1 MCSWRGRS
9 ADSGHGTRAAAV
21 VLSQTNS
28 ILPATRTILRFLRL
42 SVGLF
47 QFKFSELPSRTHRP
61 VHMSMWICFCSCTE
75 CSWSASFATR
85 ALRQRQSAGSTAT
98 GGFEMTAPRIFSTDS
113 GLSVPSY
120 VAWACARRRAAT
132 VTLMPLESQLLARR
146 SERRLARPCRF
157 CRALCP
163 SLALGHAPRQLELQA
178 PQQLAEPRMG
188 YLRLLIGR
196 PIDTGGQSPSCPS
209 QSQLPS
215 LLHAVSFHIRRA
227 AAWQSV
233 RLSIQDKVNMA
244 LDPAG
249 SPGHCISGKRRL
261 RLHERRELSQ

>member
-1 MCSWRGRS
+1 MAARS
-9 ADSGHGTRAAAV
+9 AHSVSGACVVLSSFPRAFQSECQCARGAVAGPVPADLDGTRAAAV

-28 ILPATRTILRFLRL
+28 IWPATRTILRFLRL

-61 VHMSMWICFCSCTE
+61 VHMSMWHAMWICFCSCTE

-98 GGFEMTAPRIFSTDS
+98 GGFEMTAPRLFSTDS

-120 VAWACARRRAAT
+120 LEWACARRRAAT

-163 SLALGHAPRQLELQA
+163 SLALGHAPRQLQLQA
-178 PQQLAEPRMG
+178 PQQLPEPRMG
-188 YLRLLIGR
+188 YLRLLIGI

-209 QSQLPS
+209 
-215 LLHAVSFHIRRA
+215 
-227 AAWQSV
+227 
-233 RLSIQDKVNMA
+233 
-244 LDPAG
+244 
-249 SPGHCISGKRRL
+249 
-261 RLHERRELSQ
+261 

>member
-1 MCSWRGRS
+1 MAARSAHSVSGACVVLSSFPRAFQSECARGGAGPRT

-28 ILPATRTILRFLRL
+28 IWPATRTILRFLRL

-47 QFKFSELPSRTHRP
+47 QFIFSELPSRTHRP

-98 GGFEMTAPRIFSTDS
+98 GGFEMTAPRFFSTDS

-163 SLALGHAPRQLELQA
+163 SLALGHAPRQLQLQA
-178 PQQLAEPRMG
+178 PQQLAEPPYGIPTTAHRNTHR
-188 YLRLLIGR
+188 YRWSKPQL
-196 PIDTGGQSPSCPS
+196 PFTVTVAQSPPCC
-209 QSQLPS
+209 
-215 LLHAVSFHIRRA
+215 I
-227 AAWQSV
+227 
-233 RLSIQDKVNMA
+233 LSH
-244 LDPAG
+244 P
-249 SPGHCISGKRRL
+249 
-261 RLHERRELSQ
+261 